1 MSEVMSQIR
10 RYRERVGLRG
20 TERYEDDESQTQQAV
35 ALMQALR
42 KASDAREAVQE
53 IVEAQDAVEE
63 TRQAA
68 AAPVVDEG
76 EGVDEQ
82 PLELPVD
89 SEGLESQAEH
99 LEVSKVRVDSEAL
112 SSMVE
117 LIDSLAGNIDKAS
130 EVLSEVLVRVGE
142 TQDIVNPDI
151 ERTPVDGSDG
161 LARALA
167 FGDQLPGDLPS
178 SLLDY
183 AGYVKNMMTV
193 YVPAALKGAEA
204 AVSLP
209 NGLSV
214 ADPATFW
221 NSVEREFKRIIDPR
235 LSVTVAGK
243 VLPNAGEI
251 FHDTMVGTIAN
262 VQAARVSEYVNYQ
275 APATSFEIQSEFE
288 GTDEEC
294 QIPAL
299 TYTQV
304 RLVVRALLEA
314 LSTVDLSHLKSQG
327 LPIWRD
333 LSSAEAT
340 CRSFIAAA
348 PYALGP
354 EAGLVPKVLS
364 TAYRLSSVT
373 VLQLIT
379 SLVLTCHAVALLCER
394 SLDAPL
400 NNNAYPAVAS
410 SDSVVAANSAPAPE
424 PEVDSDVDVDT
435 ALDGDDGQAPDENE
449 GEEVTDAQ
457 IDDALDPD
465 TPPPPMEDA
474 ESEDE
479 ADDADVDTGSEDDGE
494 SSAGDEGNEEDE
506 GEDAESEAEVDDTEE
521 A

>member
-68 AAPVVDEG
+68 AAPVVDED

-82 PLELPVD
+82 PLELPVE

-142 TQDIVNPDI
+142 SQDIVNPDI
-151 ERTPVDGSDG
+151 ERKPVDGSDG
-161 LARALA
+161 LAQALA
-167 FGDQLPGDLPS
+167 FGDQLPADLPS

-214 ADPATFW
+214 ADPAAFW

-314 LSTVDLSHLKSQG
+314 LSTVDLSYLKSQG

-333 LSSAEAT
+333 LNGAEAT

-354 EAGLVPKVLS
+354 EASLVPKVLS

-373 VLQLIT
+373 VLQVIT

-400 NNNAYPAVAS
+400 INNADPAVAS
-410 SDSVVAANSAPAPE
+410 SDSEVVANSAPAPE
-424 PEVDSDVDVDT
+424 PEVDSDADVDT
-435 ALDGDDGQAPDENE
+435 ALDGDDDQTPDENE

-457 IDDALDPD
+457 IDEALDPD

-474 ESEDE
+474 ESVDE